1 MAEDKKPVSDPNAFI
16 KEYGPIAEK
25 IGAEIG
31 VDPKIILAKFGLE
44 TGWGRAVIPGTYN
57 LGNIKDPS
65 GQGVRAYDKKEK
77 SNDAYMKFED
87 PDTFAAYYS
96 DFIRRLYPKAVGT
109 GTDVDAFTTG
119 LGQGVRGSYA
129 SAEDYAP
136 AIRNAY
142 SLVNAR
148 MESMKPEDNPFGS
161 GPTEADRM
169 RTEGFGDNAPPPP
182 PGSDETT
189 SGMSREDAA
198 LYGAG
203 AGLIAGRVA
212 QGSRLPTP
220 PRLQAAQEKYQVA
233 LDKLREAQAN
243 GPFLVSA
250 TDLENE
256 LKIRQAAANSAA
268 DELRLAQE
276 ELRAT
281 SRTPAAPATSVA
293 DDAAAASRKVAGS
306 SGSANWARVMSD
318 EIPDVVAE
326 TATSMRK
333 GEEKGAQALID
344 KDVAARKKLQGMG
357 LGDYELSGRGQTQL
371 ALPRD
376 VAGERAAAM
385 EAELAERQ
393 AREAAERTRLAQ
405 QEEARR
411 IAAQQRVEAARQ
423 ARQRAGEARREA
435 DQAARQARTAQTT
448 IERAQSGANV
458 AGEALK
464 RAQEAQP
471 GALARVGEA
480 TAKVAPKALGV
491 ISGAA
496 TGMSAYEA
504 IERYKKGDV
513 SGAVLS
519 TLEATMGVLSMLPP
533 AHPVLA
539 ALRGIGTVGGLGLA
553 AYEGYRAVKGEPP
566 PSANYEAP

>member
-1 MAEDKKPVSDPNAFI
+1 MAEDNKSVSDPNAFI

-25 IGAEIG
+25 IGADIG

-44 TGWGRAVIPGTYN
+44 TGWGKAVIPGTYN

-65 GQGVRAYDKKEK
+65 GKGVRAYDKKEK

-87 PDTFAAYYS
+87 PDTFAAYYT
-96 DFIRRLYPKAVGT
+96 DFIKRMYPKAVGA
-109 GTDVDAFTTG
+109 GSDVDAFTTG
-119 LGQGVRGSYA
+119 LSQGVKGSYA
-129 SAEDYAP
+129 SAEDYGP

-148 MESMKPEDNPFGS
+148 VDSMKPEDNPFGS

-169 RTEGFGDNAPPPP
+169 RQEGFGE
-182 PGSDETT
+182 GTT
-189 SGMSREDAA
+189 TTTTEPESEGMTKADAA

-203 AGLIAGRVA
+203 AGLVAGRVA
-212 QGSRLPTP
+212 QGSRLPASP
-220 PRLQAAQEKYQVA
+220 KVAAAEEKYRVA
-233 LDKLREAQAN
+233 LDKLREAQR
-243 GPFLVSA
+243 GSPSVSVA
-250 TDLENE
+250 DLENE
-256 LKIRQAAANSAA
+256 LRIRQVAANSAA
-268 DELRLAQE
+268 DELRLAQD
-276 ELRAT
+276 ELRAA
-281 SRTPAAPATSVA
+281 SRTTPAATSVA
-293 DDAAAASRKVAGS
+293 EDAAAASRKIPGS
-306 SGSANWARVMSD
+306 SGSANWARVMAD
-318 EIPDVVAE
+318 EIPDVIAE
-326 TATSMRK
+326 SATSMRK

-344 KDVAARKKLQGMG
+344 KDVAARQKLQRMG

-371 ALPRD
+371 ALPKD
-376 VAGERAAAM
+376 LAGERTVAM
-385 EAELAERQ
+385 EAELAQKQ
-393 AREAAERTRLAQ
+393 AQEAAERARLAQ

-423 ARQRAGEARREA
+423 ARQQAGEARRAA
-435 DQAARQARTAQTT
+435 DQAAKQGRTAQTAVQ
-448 IERAQSGANV
+448 RAESGANV

-464 RAQEAQP
+464 RAQGAQP
-471 GALARVGEA
+471 GALAKVGEA

-539 ALRGIGTVGGLGLA
+539 ALRGIGTIGGLGLA
-553 AYEGYRAVKGEPP
+553 AYEGYRATQNPTQPQE
-566 PSANYEAP
+566 

>member
-1 MAEDKKPVSDPNAFI
+1 MAEDKKQGGDVNAFI
-16 KEYGPIAEK
+16 QQYSPIAES
-25 IGAEIG
+25 IGKELN
-31 VDPKIILAKFGLE
+31 VDPKIILAQFGLE
-44 TGWGRAVIPGTYN
+44 TGWGKSVIPGTYN

-65 GQGVRAYDKKEK
+65 GKGVRAFDKREN
-77 SNDAYMKFED
+77 SRDAYMKFED
-87 PDTFAAYYS
+87 PETFAAYYT
-96 DFIRRLYPKAVGT
+96 DFIKRMYPNAVGA
-109 GTDVDAFTTG
+109 GSDVDAFTAG
-119 LGQGVRGSYA
+119 LNKGRAGSYA
-129 SAEDYAP
+129 SAEDYPQAMS
-136 AIRNAY
+136 NAF

-148 MESMKPEDNPFGS
+148 MESQQGEPNPFGS

-169 RTEGFGDNAPPPP
+169 RQEGFGE
-182 PGSDETT
+182 STTTT
-189 SGMSREDAA
+189 SEEGGDSGMTKEDAA

-203 AGLIAGRVA
+203 AGLVAGRIA

-220 PRLQAAQEKYQVA
+220 PRLQAAEEKYRVA
-233 LDKLREAQAN
+233 VDKLREVQSRA
-243 GPFLVSA
+243 PSVSVA
-250 TDLENE
+250 DLDQE
-256 LKIRQAAANSAA
+256 LRMRQAVANQAA
-268 DELRLAQE
+268 DELRIAQD
-276 ELRAT
+276 ELRAA
-281 SRTPAAPATSVA
+281 SRTTPATTSATGAV

-318 EIPDVVAE
+318 EIPDVVAD

-344 KDVAARKKLQGMG
+344 KDVAARQKLQRMG
-357 LGDYELSGRGQTQL
+357 LGDYELSGRGTSQL
-371 ALPRD
+371 ALPQN
-376 VAGERAAAM
+376 VAAERTAAM
-385 EAELAERQ
+385 EAELAQKQ
-393 AREAAERTRLAQ
+393 AQEAAERARLAQ

-411 IAAQQRVEAARQ
+411 IAAQRRVEAARQ
-423 ARQRAGEARREA
+423 ARQQAGEARRAA
-435 DQAARQARTAQTT
+435 DQAAKQGRTAQTA
-448 IERAQSGANV
+448 IERAESGANV

-464 RAQEAQP
+464 RAQTAQP

-504 IERYKKGDV
+504 IERYKKGDI

-539 ALRGIGTVGGLGLA
+539 ALRGIGTIGGAGLA
-553 AYEGYRAVKGEPP
+553 AYEGYRAVKGDQNPQP
-566 PSANYEAP
+566 QPQD

>member
-1 MAEDKKPVSDPNAFI
+1 MAQDRKPVSDPNAFI

-44 TGWGRAVIPGTYN
+44 TGWGRAIIPGTYN

-65 GQGVRAYDKKEK
+65 GKGVYAYDKKEN
-77 SNDAYMKFED
+77 SNDAYLKFED

-96 DFIRRLYPKAVGT
+96 DFIKRLYPKAVGT
-109 GTDVDAFTTG
+109 GSDVDAFTTG
-119 LGQGVRGSYA
+119 LGEGVRGSYA
-129 SAEDYAP
+129 SADGYASG
-136 AIRNAY
+136 IRNAY

-148 MESMKPEDNPFGS
+148 LESMKPEENPFGT
-161 GPTEADRM
+161 GPTEAEKM
-169 RTEGFGDNAPPPP
+169 QAENFGTDPVPPA
-182 PGSDETT
+182 GSEETP
-189 SGMSREDAA
+189 SGINKADAA

-203 AGLIAGRVA
+203 AGLIAGRIA

-220 PRLQAAQEKYQVA
+220 PRLEAAQERYQVA
-233 LDKLREAQAN
+233 LDKLREARAS
-243 GPFLVSA
+243 GPFMVSA
-250 TDLENE
+250 TDLEDE
-256 LKIRQAAANSAA
+256 LRIRQAAANSAA
-268 DELRLAQE
+268 EELRLAQE

-281 SRTPAAPATSVA
+281 NRAPATPAASVA
-293 DDAAAASRKVAGS
+293 DDAPAASRKIAGS
-306 SGSANWARVMSD
+306 SGSANWARTMSD

-326 TATSMRK
+326 SATSMRK
-333 GEEKGAQALID
+333 ADEKGAQRLID
-344 KDVAARKKLQGMG
+344 KDVAARQKLERMG
-357 LGDYELSGRGQTQL
+357 LGNYELSGRGPTQL
-371 ALPRD
+371 ALPQD
-376 VAGERAAAM
+376 IAGERAVAM

-393 AREAAERTRLAQ
+393 ARDAAERTRLAQ

-411 IAAQQRVEAARQ
+411 IAAQQRVEAARR
-423 ARQRAGEARREA
+423 ARQQAGEARQQA
-435 DQAARQARTAQTT
+435 DQAARQARASQTA
-448 IERAQSGANV
+448 IDRAQSGANV

-464 RAQEAQP
+464 RAEKAQP
-471 GALARVGEA
+471 GALAKVGEA

-504 IERYKKGDV
+504 IDRYKKGDV

-539 ALRGIGTVGGLGLA
+539 ALRGLGTVGGLGLA
-553 AYEGYRAVKGEPP
+553 AYEGYRAVKGQPP
-566 PSANYEAP
+566 PSAEYAAP